1 MKPVDNDSNLVKA
14 HKRKLENLKQ
24 KLKGSTSPDINVLV
38 KRDIEEL
45 EQKIK
50 RVIALEARA
59 AENTQASEL

>member
-1 MKPVDNDSNLVKA
+1 MSHNNTILPTDSNLVKA

-24 KLKGSTSPDINVLV
+24 KLKGSTSADINVLV

-50 RVIALEARA
+50 RVIALE
-59 AENTQASEL
+59 NSKASNQ

>member
-1 MKPVDNDSNLVKA
+1 VKPVDNDSNLVKA

-59 AENTQASEL
+59 AEKTQADEL

>member
-1 MKPVDNDSNLVKA
+1 MKIEDGDSNLVIL
-14 HKRKLENLKQ
+14 HKRTLANLKR

-50 RVIALEARA
+50 RII
-59 AENTQASEL
+59 ASENYKEGDL

>member
-1 MKPVDNDSNLVKA
+1 MNPDENDSKMVRLQKKVLA
-14 HKRKLENLKQ
+14 NLKL

-50 RVIALEARA
+50 RIIEA
-59 AENTQASEL
+59 EKLQQ

>member
-1 MKPVDNDSNLVKA
+1 MKPKDGDSKLVTL
-14 HKRKLENLKQ
+14 HKNKLANLKL

-50 RVIALEARA
+50 RVIE
-59 AENTQASEL
+59 AENSKEGDL

>member
-1 MKPVDNDSNLVKA
+1 MKSDETDSPMVRLQKKVLA
-14 HKRKLENLKQ
+14 NLKL

-50 RVIALEARA
+50 RIIAV
-59 AENTQASEL
+59 ENSGRM

>member
-1 MKPVDNDSNLVKA
+1 MKSEQTDSPMVRLQKKVLA
-14 HKRKLENLKQ
+14 NLKL

-50 RVIALEARA
+50 RIIE
-59 AENTQASEL
+59 AENRISE

>member
-14 HKRKLENLKQ
+14 HKRKLENLRQ

-59 AENTQASEL
+59 AEKTQADEL

>member
-1 MKPVDNDSNLVKA
+1 MTPTSGDSDLVKS
-14 HKRKLENLKQ
+14 HKRKLEDLKR

-50 RVIALEARA
+50 RVIALEKSKAD
-59 AENTQASEL
+59 NL

>member
-1 MKPVDNDSNLVKA
+1 VKPKDGDSKLVTL
-14 HKRKLENLKQ
+14 HKNKLANLKL

-50 RVIALEARA
+50 RVIE
-59 AENTQASEL
+59 AENSKGERE

>member
-1 MKPVDNDSNLVKA
+1 MKPGDGDSNLVKA

-59 AENTQASEL
+59 AENAQTGEL

>member
-1 MKPVDNDSNLVKA
+1 MKPKDGDSKLVTL
-14 HKRKLENLKQ
+14 HKNKLANLKL

-50 RVIALEARA
+50 RVIE
-59 AENTQASEL
+59 AENSKEGEL

>member
-1 MKPVDNDSNLVKA
+1 MITNDNDSKIVKL
-14 HKRKLENLKQ
+14 HKRTLANLKL

-50 RVIALEARA
+50 RIVA
-59 AENTQASEL
+59 AENQKTGDL

>member
-1 MKPVDNDSNLVKA
+1 MTPTSGDSDLVKS

-50 RVIALEARA
+50 RVIALENSKAD
-59 AENTQASEL
+59 NS

>member
-14 HKRKLENLKQ
+14 HKRKLEDLKK
-24 KLKGSTSPDINVLV
+24 KLKGSRSPDINVLV

-50 RVIALEARA
+50 RVIALEAKA
-59 AENTQASEL
+59 AEQAQTSEQ